1 MESRE
6 SIDSSDMSSLDDI
19 NINNEKIITVGK
31 CSRFYLF
38 FLGSAL
44 FKLFSLVLLGNST
57 KSFGLFGFCPTFNSF
72 NFIQSIFIYFGYI
85 IFGTIFLFFKDIK
98 KVQINE
104 LVRKRATI
112 KRNYIYNK
120 SPDGSIKNIR
130 TKIILLGL
138 AFVLYIEIKKVLYIE
153 GFQFFN
159 FWTIEIIFMLHFMKK
174 YFIMDFY
181 KHHKVSIVFI
191 ISMCSILLLTASF
204 LPTSLLGE
212 NSGNSYYNI
221 KEKLGSYYYSILFIF
236 IFAVLSYDY
245 SFSRTYCKILMQIK
259 FISPYKIII
268 IFGIVGFII
277 SLIAS
282 IVSYY
287 IKYYDNMISYFSNM
301 REVLHGDKTYKFWVE
316 IFCVYPLYSF
326 SNYMEITFEILTIY
340 YLNPFYVLMTNNL
353 YYGITELIT
362 FLLNLSDDKLKII
375 HFLIAEFSEIFA
387 FLGYMVYLEILELH
401 FCGLDE
407 SIKRLLMKKGENEF
421 RKLSNTNFND
431 NDNNKYDEDE
441 DKEKENSDYI
451 GPYRN
456 I

>member
-1 MESRE
+1 
-6 SIDSSDMSSLDDI
+6 
-19 NINNEKIITVGK
+19 
-31 CSRFYLF
+31 
-38 FLGSAL
+38 
-44 FKLFSLVLLGNST
+44 
-57 KSFGLFGFCPTFNSF
+57 
-72 NFIQSIFIYFGYI
+72 
-85 IFGTIFLFFKDIK
+85 
-98 KVQINE
+98 
-104 LVRKRATI
+104 
-112 KRNYIYNK
+112 
-120 SPDGSIKNIR
+120 
-130 TKIILLGL
+130 
-138 AFVLYIEIKKVLYIE
+138 
-153 GFQFFN
+153 
-159 FWTIEIIFMLHFMKK
+159 
-174 YFIMDFY
+174 
-181 KHHKVSIVFI
+181 
-191 ISMCSILLLTASF
+191 
-204 LPTSLLGE
+204 
-212 NSGNSYYNI
+212 
-221 KEKLGSYYYSILFIF
+221 
-236 IFAVLSYDY
+236 
-245 SFSRTYCKILMQIK
+245 MQIK

-301 REVLHGDKTYKFWVE
+301 RDVLHGEKPYKFWVE

-326 SNYMEITFEILTIY
+326 SNYMELTFEILTIY

>member
-19 NINNEKIITVGK
+19 NINNKKIITVGK

-301 REVLHGDKTYKFWVE
+301 REVLHGEKPYKFWVE

-326 SNYMEITFEILTIY
+326 SNFM
-340 YLNPFYVLMTNNL
+340 
-353 YYGITELIT
+353 ELI
-362 FLLNLSDDKLKII
+362 I
-375 HFLIAEFSEIFA
+375 
-387 FLGYMVYLEILELH
+387 
-401 FCGLDE
+401 
-407 SIKRLLMKKGENEF
+407 
-421 RKLSNTNFND
+421 
-431 NDNNKYDEDE
+431 
-441 DKEKENSDYI
+441 YI
-451 GPYRN
+451 ME
-456 I
+456 